1 MVDRRFDEELNDL
14 NNKLLRMAA
23 LTQESIYL
31 AVEALK
37 HRDKTLAE
45 RVIDNDKAIDAFE
58 LDIDDFSIEL
68 LARRQ
73 PLAGD
78 LRFIAIGMKINGE
91 LERIADLSVNI
102 AHRALDLSEQPL
114 LKPLVDIPVFSQ
126 IAITMVKE
134 TIDAFVTRDAGLAE
148 KVIKMDAEAN
158 NMRDLIHK
166 KLVTDYIAK
175 DVNTISRALSLFLVA
190 QHLERICD
198 HAKYIAEAVIYLVSA
213 RVVKH
218 SKISKDN

>member
-1 MVDRRFDEELNDL
+1 MVDRKFDEELNEL
-14 NNKLLRMAA
+14 NNKLLKMAT

-31 AVEALK
+31 AIESIK
-37 HRDKTLAE
+37 NRDKDLAQKI
-45 RVIDNDKAIDAFE
+45 IDSDKTIDEFE

-78 LRFIAIGMKINGE
+78 LRFITTGIKINGE

-102 AHRALDLSEQPL
+102 AKRSLDLSAQPL
-114 LKPLVDIPVFSQ
+114 LKPLIDIPVFSEL
-126 IAITMVKE
+126 AVNMVKS
-134 TIDAFVTRDAGLAE
+134 TIDAFVKRDLELAQ
-148 KVIKMDAEAN
+148 KVIEMDDEAN
-158 NMRDLIHK
+158 RLRNVIHRE
-166 KLVTDYIAK
+166 LVEDYIAK
-175 DVNTISRALSLFLVA
+175 DISTLSRGLSLFLVA

-218 SKISKDN
+218 SSLKA

>member
-1 MVDRRFDEELNDL
+1 MIDRRFDEELNEL
-14 NNKLLRMAA
+14 NNKLLKMAA

-31 AVEALK
+31 AIDSLK
-37 HRDKTLAE
+37 NRDRDLANM
-45 RVIDNDKAIDAFE
+45 VIENDKKIDDFE

-78 LRFIAIGMKINGE
+78 LRFITTGMKINGE

-102 AHRALDLSEQPL
+102 AERSKDLSSQPL
-114 LKPLVDIPVFSQ
+114 LKPLVDIPIFSEL
-126 IAITMVKE
+126 AVNMVKT
-134 TIDAFVTRDAGLAE
+134 TIDSFIRRDAELAK
-148 KVIKMDAEAN
+148 KVIGMDAEAN
-158 NMRDLIHK
+158 RLRDVIQRE
-166 KLVTDYIAK
+166 LVEHYIAK
-175 DVNTISRALSLFLVA
+175 DISTLSRGLSLFLVA

-198 HAKYIAEAVIYLVSA
+198 HSKYIAEAVIYLVSA

-218 SKISKDN
+218 HKV